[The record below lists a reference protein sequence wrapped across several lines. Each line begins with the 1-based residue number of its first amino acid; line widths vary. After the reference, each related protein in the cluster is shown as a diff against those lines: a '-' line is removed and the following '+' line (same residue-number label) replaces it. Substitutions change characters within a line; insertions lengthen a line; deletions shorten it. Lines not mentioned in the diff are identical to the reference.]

1 MIDPRF
7 VISARALEVRRSGST
22 PSPDPHCRQFGRAA
36 FSDVG

>member
-7 VISARALEVRRSGST
+7 VISTEAPEVCRSGST

-36 FSDVG
+36 FSDAG